1 MKKPMQFEKYIDQK
15 LEQISGAGNI
25 FGRFLGLFGRHASKV
40 VVALVILVFFGI
52 ALFIW
57 STMQGMKRKK

>member
-1 MKKPMQFEKYIDQK
+1 MKSPLKFEKYIDQK

-40 VVALVILVFFGI
+40 IIALGILLFFGI
-52 ALFIW
+52 AVFIW
-57 STMQGMKRKK
+57 SMLQGMKKRK

>member
-1 MKKPMQFEKYIDQK
+1 MQFEKYIDQK